1 MLIVRAPFLLNA
13 EDRQGRKPLDV
24 ATDPKVRG
32 LLEKYHSAQSG
43 DTLIH
48 SYLQN
53 VMSDLLDQVVE
64 KDHEID
70 FSVTGTH
77 LNQQS
82 CSSGSQS
89 QDSLQSL
96 VAVSP
101 LNSKT

>member
-1 MLIVRAPFLLNA
+1 MLIVRAPFLLN
-13 EDRQGRKPLDV
+13 EVDRQGRKPLDV

-43 DTLIH
+43 DKLIH

-53 VMSDLLDQVVE
+53 VMGDLLDQVVE
-64 KDHEID
+64 KEEELDL
-70 FSVTGTH
+70 SVTGTI
-77 LNQQS
+77 LNQQP
-82 CSSGSQS
+82 CTEANQS

-101 LNSKT
+101 LKLKT